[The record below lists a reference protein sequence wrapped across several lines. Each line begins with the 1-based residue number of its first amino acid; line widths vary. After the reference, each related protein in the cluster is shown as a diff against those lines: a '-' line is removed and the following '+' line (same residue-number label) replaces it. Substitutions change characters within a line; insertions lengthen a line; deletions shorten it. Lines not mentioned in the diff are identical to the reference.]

1 MGYGIFGQKITGIRD
16 IKTPP
21 NGASINTHKKQHKT
35 KQKQRE
41 RKNYIIWIRK
51 CQTPAKSAPTAGFLT
66 VLTTILAS
74 AVDHV
79 IMGSCKIKNKIVTPI
94 SVKQISSLDFSRL
107 SQIIYSLQ
115 SKLLRLR
122 CDLRLRL
129 SSIDEESISFPESA
143 LLCQPERAKGSR
155 PLGTRLMKSGRH
167 FDAFH
172 WEPMKLSQI
181 NHVIW

>member
-1 MGYGIFGQKITGIRD
+1 MFLQNKKKDRDADISETDLVTGFF
-16 IKTPP
+16 
-21 NGASINTHKKQHKT
+21 
-35 KQKQRE
+35 
-41 RKNYIIWIRK
+41 
-51 CQTPAKSAPTAGFLT
+51 PTLSDN
-66 VLTTILAS
+66 ILP
-74 AVDHV
+74 
-79 IMGSCKIKNKIVTPI
+79 TE
-94 SVKQISSLDFSRL
+94 
-107 SQIIYSLQ
+107 
-115 SKLLRLR
+115 KLLRLR